1 MFLEELQRFRTDCD
15 NYISNGALKEY
26 LLDVCSEKCIQK
38 YVDTFIRHSAS
49 GKRLRA
55 YLVKLGYELEG
66 KCADEKI
73 IPVAMSYE
81 LFQTGVLV
89 HDDIIDNSRTRR
101 FKPAMHVELGDN
113 HNGVSKAICTGDMG
127 LMCAL
132 DIIEASD
139 YPDSIKSACIRHQN
153 KVFVSTIAGELK
165 DIELSECSEYSM
177 EDVLEM
183 YSLKTAQYTISGP
196 LLLGAILSG
205 MNCDNIEKL
214 SEFGKYVGIA
224 FQIRDDILGIF
235 GDEIK
240 LGKPVISDLH
250 EGKKTVLS
258 AHFIDNASE
267 EDKKLYDSIY
277 GNPESTNQDLEKI
290 RNMFINS
297 GTLDF
302 ANSECK
308 NYTDKAAKILEK
320 LDVTQESKELLYELL
335 EYMTSRNT

>member
-15 NYISNGALKEY
+15 NFISNGALKEY
-26 LLDVCSEKCIQK
+26 LLDVCKEKCILK

-49 GKRLRA
+49 GKRVRA
-55 YLVKLGYELEG
+55 YLVKIGYELEG
-66 KCADEKI
+66 KSADDRI

-101 FKPAMHVELGDN
+101 FKPSMHVELGDN

-139 YPDSIKSACIRHQN
+139 YPESIKNACVRHQN
-153 KVFVSTIAGELK
+153 RVFVSTIAGELK
-165 DIELSECSEYSM
+165 DIELSECDEYTM
-177 EDVLEM
+177 EDVIEM

-196 LLLGAILSG
+196 LVLGAILSG
-205 MNCDNIEKL
+205 MSSDKIATL
-214 SEFGKYVGIA
+214 SEFGKNVGIA
-224 FQIRDDILGIF
+224 FQIKDDILGIF
-235 GDEIK
+235 GDESK

-258 AHFIDNASE
+258 AYFVDNASE
-267 EDKKLYDSIY
+267 EEKKLFDSIY
-277 GNPESTNQDLEKI
+277 GNPESTNEDLEKI
-290 RNMFINS
+290 RNMFVSS

-302 ANSECK
+302 ANSECR

-320 LDVTQESKELLYELL
+320 LDVTRKSKELLYEMLD
-335 EYMTSRNT
+335 YMTNRNT